1 MPKRV
6 KLIGLLK
13 AKAGMSRVEYERR
26 YLEGHAP
33 LARKFKHLS
42 GLRFSVVN
50 DALQQG
56 NAESPYDGV
65 VEFWWDSFEDIG
77 NCSIRPSMSARM
89 TSIASMAG
97 KSGGLPTQLR
107 L

>member
-42 GLRFSVVN
+42 GLRSSR
-50 DALQQG
+50 ATQ
-56 NAESPYDGV
+56 SP
-65 VEFWWDSFEDIG
+65 
-77 NCSIRPSMSARM
+77 RM
-89 TSIASMAG
+89 TASWSFGGIHSKTSGIALFA
-97 KSGGLPTQLR
+97 R
-107 L
+107 A